1 MNGIIPAVITP
12 FDAEERIDYRAFGQ
26 IIDYLIDAGV
36 HGLFFGGGQGEFFS
50 LTGLDRRVMMQEVA
64 TMVARRVP
72 VYVGVGAV
80 TTRQSIELALA
91 AGDAAADYAVVITP
105 YYLKPSQSELLEH
118 YLAICRH
125 SPAPVVAYNI
135 PERTGVELKPQTAR
149 RLAELT
155 DRFVGLKDSSGDL
168 AQFQEFVDIGRH
180 VGRPFDVFMGRD
192 HMILQGLDMGGAGAV
207 SACANVIPRVFVELY
222 EAWRCG
228 HRHLAEMLQ
237 ERAKPL
243 RMAFSMGTFPVVVKE
258 AMKLAGLPAGDCRR
272 PVMNLSPEE
281 RERLRAIV
289 EEVLEAKA
297 QSVA

>member
-12 FDAEERIDYRAFGQ
+12 FDAEERIDYRAFER
-26 IIDYLIDAGV
+26 IIDHLIDAGV

-50 LTGLDRRVMMQEVA
+50 LSGLERRVMMREVT
-64 TMVARRVP
+64 TMVAERVP

-80 TTRQSIELALA
+80 TTRESIELAQA

-135 PERTGVELKPQTAR
+135 PERTGVELKPHTAR
-149 RLAELT
+149 RIAELT

-168 AQFQEFVDIGRH
+168 AQFQEFVDIGRQ

-192 HMILQGLDMGGAGAV
+192 HMILQGLEMGGAGAV

-222 EAWRCG
+222 EAWRRG
-228 HRHLAEMLQ
+228 DRRLAETLQ

-272 PVMNLSPEE
+272 PVTNLSPEE

-289 EEVLEAKA
+289 EEVLEVRTRNAA
-297 QSVA
+297 

>member
-50 LTGLDRRVMMQEVA
+50 LTGLERRVMMQEVA

-222 EAWRCG
+222 EAWRRG

-289 EEVLEAKA
+289 EEVLEVKT
-297 QSVA
+297 QSAA

>member
-50 LTGLDRRVMMQEVA
+50 LTGLERRVMMQEVA